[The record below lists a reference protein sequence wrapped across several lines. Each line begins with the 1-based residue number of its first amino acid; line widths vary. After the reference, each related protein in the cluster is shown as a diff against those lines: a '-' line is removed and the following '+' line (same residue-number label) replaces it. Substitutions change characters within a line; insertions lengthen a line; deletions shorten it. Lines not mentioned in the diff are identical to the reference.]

1 MTIKA
6 YGLKK
11 CSTCQDALK
20 WLDTNSVAVE
30 FSDYSV
36 EKPTKAQIKKWI
48 KGLGGWEK
56 LINRAGY
63 TWKGLSEQDKSDVT
77 EEKAIT
83 LAQNHT
89 SLIRTAVRS
98 LPSTQNSPP
107 TIMRP
112 TLSKVRSVQSSTV
125 R

>member
-1 MTIKA
+1 MTLKA

-20 WLDTNSVAVE
+20 WLDAKSVAVE

-48 KGLGGWEK
+48 KEVGGWEK

-63 TWKGLSEQDKSDVT
+63 TWKGLSEDDKTDVT

-89 SLIRTAVRS
+89 SLIRRPLIEHADG
-98 LPSTQNSPP
+98 
-107 TIMRP
+107 TITVGFKP
-112 TLSKVRSVQSSTV
+112 KVQELF
-125 R
+125 

>member
-11 CSTCQDALK
+11 CSTCQYALK
-20 WLDTNSVAVE
+20 WLDAKSVVVE

-36 EKPTKAQIKKWI
+36 VKPTKAQIKKWI
-48 KGLGGWEK
+48 KGVGGWEK

-63 TWKGLSEQDKSDVT
+63 TWRGLSEYDKTDVT
-77 EEKAIT
+77 EEKAIA

-89 SLIRTAVRS
+89 SLIRRPLIEHADG
-98 LPSTQNSPP
+98 
-107 TIMRP
+107 TITVGFKP
-112 TLSKVRSVQSSTV
+112 KVQELF
-125 R
+125 